1 MADRN
6 TDIEERLEDL
16 SPGILEI
23 EAKSEAGFSL
33 SPRREN
39 GMKKYSGALSHMIP
53 VRKAKRSK
61 YEFPLAKS
69 GCISGLFYSWLTPVM
84 WKIFR
89 KGVDFLENI
98 QILEEDSAKVNSDR
112 FERLWKEEVLTVGVA
127 KSSFAR
133 VLYRFVKTRVIVA
146 FCIIL
151 IFCAFSL
158 ANPIFLIHNFL
169 EYLSQGEITVGT
181 GLAYV
186 AGIFLCEAGRTL
198 TGAALWNLGYRSGV
212 RVRAGATSFLFKKI
226 LRLKSLKN
234 KTVGELVNLVGNDGQ
249 RLFEATAIGPLVFC
263 APFVLL
269 GGSIYAVYLLGP
281 YGLIGTCIFLG
292 FYPFAALISRLT
304 TKFRREGIRI
314 TDKRVRMMSELLT
327 CVKLIKMYAWEKPF
341 AKTISDIRSK
351 ERGVL
356 EKAAYVQSLS
366 TSVASMVPVFSS
378 VITFITYVAT
388 GNELTAAKAFTFVSL
403 LNSMRFSLGVMPY
416 AIKALAEVLVSMKRY
431 KSVLC
436 MEEISQPKCTV
447 ASSNQRIVMQEATFS
462 WGIIES
468 AEKKHNQDN
477 GSVSKPMMNGGHF
490 TEETTALREADET
503 TMLDAVPDP
512 CLTDITFNLE
522 KGKLMGVC
530 GSVGAGKTSLIS
542 AILGRMDL
550 LSGKIAVNGSIA
562 YVPQQAWITN
572 TTVRENILFGLPY
585 NEKRYKEIVSACA
598 LNADF
603 HTFVSGDATEIGERG
618 LNLSGGQ
625 KQRISMARAVYS
637 DSEIYLLDDPL
648 SAVDVHVGHHI
659 ATEVLLKLL
668 KGKTVLFVTH
678 QLQYLVHCDEV
689 MFLKDGQIEEKG
701 THGEL
706 MQLDGEYAGLIKMY
720 YSEQME
726 EDEEADIVP
735 EGRLSSLSSSN
746 IHKDKSANALPGE
759 STPVGKPPPPLER
772 LFSRGAGMG
781 NISPISHKQA
791 APLERMFSRGAG
803 MAPAPP
809 TLERLF
815 SRGAAVEK
823 PQPEM
828 FSGGPGVRVER
839 QLSRLSSSSSGDGDG
854 DGKLIVA
861 EERSTGTI
869 AMAVYRQ
876 YMQDGGGC
884 LVCFGVFAVFFLA
897 VASQTGANWFL
908 AYWLNQGNGNNTVVT
923 VDNVTMSSNNG
934 KINEHPLQN
943 TFTLIYGMFMVV
955 MLSLNF
961 CRAFVFMKATLKASS
976 GLHDRAFTHIL
987 DSPMEFFDTTPTG
1000 RIVNRFSADM
1010 DEVDIRLP
1018 MQSEVF
1024 INNVLQV
1031 VFSLLMICYM
1041 SPWFL
1046 VAMIPLIAV
1055 FGCLFVMFVRC
1066 ARNLKR
1072 MDAVTKSPLV
1082 SHITASV
1089 QGISTIHAYGKIEE
1103 FVTKFQKLLDINSV
1117 PFFVFYSASR
1127 WLSVRLDLLCVCIS
1141 GATGLIIVFNYDNI
1155 TPALAGLAL
1164 SFAVQMTGLFQ
1175 FTVRLA
1181 IETESRFTSVQRIQ
1195 EYAKDTSSD
1204 DLMTVSDTEPSTDWP
1219 AEGRIVYNR
1228 LRMRYRE
1235 GMPLA
1240 LKGVSFSVEPQEKIG
1255 IVGRSG
1261 SGKSSLGVAL
1271 FRLVEAASGTI
1282 IIDGID
1288 ISKVS
1293 HYNLRSKLAIIPQDP
1308 VLFVGTVRYNLDPFS
1323 EHAEVSLWDALQ
1335 KCHVKDTIA
1344 NLDEKLEAMVVE
1356 NGENFSV
1363 GERQLL
1369 CLARALLR
1377 HSKILMLDEATA
1389 AIDTETDTLVQTTIK
1404 EAFSDCTMLIIA
1416 HRLNTVLS
1424 CDRIMVMEDGKVA
1437 EFDKPSAL
1445 MSRPDSKFK
1454 AMLEATESQQ
1464 NSS

>member
-1 MADRN
+1 M
-6 TDIEERLEDL
+6 
-16 SPGILEI
+16 
-23 EAKSEAGFSL
+23 
-33 SPRREN
+33 
-39 GMKKYSGALSHMIP
+39 
-53 VRKAKRSK
+53 
-61 YEFPLAKS
+61 
-69 GCISGLFYSWLTPVM
+69 
-84 WKIFR
+84 
-89 KGVDFLENI
+89 
-98 QILEEDSAKVNSDR
+98 
-112 FERLWKEEVLTVGVA
+112 GVA

-133 VLYRFVKTRVIVA
+133 VLYRFVKTRIIVT
-146 FCIIL
+146 FFIIL
-151 IFCAFSL
+151 IFCAFCL

-169 EYLSQGEITVGT
+169 NYLSQGEITIGT

-186 AGIFLCEAGRTL
+186 AGVFLCEAGRTL
-198 TGAALWNLGYRSGV
+198 TGAVVWNLGYRSGV

-269 GGSIYAVYLLGP
+269 GGSIYAVFLLGP
-281 YGLIGTCIFLG
+281 YGLIGTLIFLG

-304 TKFRREGIRI
+304 TKFRREGIKV

-341 AKTISDIRSK
+341 AKTISDIRST
-351 ERGVL
+351 ERRVL
-356 EKAAYVQSLS
+356 EKGAYVQSLS
-366 TSVASMVPVFSS
+366 TSIAGMVPVFSS
-378 VITFITYVAT
+378 VITFIAYVAS

-403 LNSMRFSLGVMPY
+403 LNSMRFSLGVLPY
-416 AIKALAEVLVSMKRY
+416 AIKALAEVFVSMTRY

-436 MEEISQPKCTV
+436 MEEITPPRCSVT
-447 ASSNQRIVMQEATFS
+447 SSNQRIAMQDATFS

-468 AEKKHNQDN
+468 AEKKHNHDN
-477 GSVSKPMMNGGHF
+477 GSVSKPEMNGGHF
-490 TEETTALREADET
+490 PDDTTALREADET
-503 TMLDAVPDP
+503 TMLDAVPEP
-512 CLTDITFNLE
+512 SLTDITFVLE
-522 KGKLMGVC
+522 KGKLLGVC
-530 GSVGAGKTSLIS
+530 GSVGAGKTSLIN

-585 NEKRYKEIVSACA
+585 NEKRYNEIVRACA
-598 LNADF
+598 LNTDF
-603 HTFVSGDATEIGERG
+603 HTFVSGDTTEIGERG

-648 SAVDVHVGHHI
+648 SAVDVHVGQHI
-659 ATEVLLKLL
+659 ANEVLLKML
-668 KGKTVLFVTH
+668 KGKTVLFITH

-689 MFLKDGQIEEKG
+689 MFLKEGQIEEKG
-701 THGEL
+701 THDEL
-706 MQLDGEYAGLIKMY
+706 MQQDREYSGLIKMFY
-720 YSEQME
+720 TEQME
-726 EDEEADIVP
+726 EYEEADTVP
-735 EGRLSSLSSSN
+735 TERLSSLSTSD
-746 IHKDKSANALPGE
+746 IHNDKSANANPGE
-759 STPVGKPPPPLER
+759 STPIGKPPPPLER

-781 NISPISHKQA
+781 NISPISRNKA
-791 APLERMFSRGAG
+791 PPLERMFSRGAG

-809 TLERLF
+809 PLERLF
-815 SRGAAVEK
+815 SRGAMVEK

-828 FSGGPGVRVER
+828 FSGGQGMRVER
-839 QLSRLSSSSSGDGDG
+839 QFSTLSSSSSGDGDG
-854 DGKLIVA
+854 EGKLIVA
-861 EERSTGTI
+861 EERSTGTVSKEI
-869 AMAVYRQ
+869 YRQ
-876 YMQDGGGC
+876 YIQDGGGY
-884 LVCFGVFAVFFLA
+884 LVCFGVFLIFFLS

-908 AYWLNQGNGNNTVVT
+908 SFWLNQGNGNNTMIT
-923 VDNVTMSSNNG
+923 INNATMSSNNG
-934 KINEHPLQN
+934 NISDHPMRN
-943 TFTLIYGMFMVV
+943 TYTLIYGMFVV
-955 MLSLNF
+955 MMLVLTF

-976 GLHDRAFTHIL
+976 GLHDRAFKNIL
-987 DSPMEFFDTTPTG
+987 ASPMEFFDTTPTG
-1000 RIVNRFSADM
+1000 RIINRFSADM

-1018 MQSEVF
+1018 MQAEVF
-1024 INNVLQV
+1024 ITNVLQV
-1031 VFSLLMICYM
+1031 FFSLLMICYM
-1041 SPWFL
+1041 SAWFL
-1046 VAMIPLIAV
+1046 VAMIPLVAL
-1055 FGCLFVMFVRC
+1055 FACLFVMFVRC

-1072 MDAVTKSPLV
+1072 LDAVTKSPLV

-1089 QGISTIHAYGKIEE
+1089 QGITTIHAYGKMEE
-1103 FVTKFQKLLDINSV
+1103 FVATFQKLLDTNSV
-1117 PFFVFYSASR
+1117 PFFIFYSASR

-1141 GATGLIIVFNYDNI
+1141 GTTGLIIVFNYDNI
-1155 TPALAGLAL
+1155 TPAVAGLAL
-1164 SFAVQMTGLFQ
+1164 AFAVQMAGLFQ

-1195 EYAKDTSSD
+1195 EYAKDTSEE
-1204 DLMTVSDTEPSTDWP
+1204 DLITVSDTEPPADWP
-1219 AEGRIVYNR
+1219 ADGRIVYNR
-1228 LRMRYRE
+1228 VRMRYRE

-1240 LKGVSFSVEPQEKIG
+1240 LKGVTFSVEPQEKIG

-1282 IIDGID
+1282 VIDGID

-1323 EHAEVSLWDALQ
+1323 EHAEVSLWDALK

-1344 NLDEKLEAMVVE
+1344 GLDDKLDAMVVE

-1404 EAFSDCTMLIIA
+1404 ETFSDCTMLIIA

-1424 CDRIMVMEDGKVA
+1424 CDRIMVMEDGKVV

-1445 MSRPDSKFK
+1445 MSKSDSKFK
-1454 AMLEATESQQ
+1454 AMLEATEGQP
-1464 NSS
+1464 SSS

>member
-6 TDIEERLEDL
+6 ADIEERVEDL
-16 SPGILEI
+16 SLGILEI

-33 SPRREN
+33 SPKREN
-39 GMKKYSGALSHMIP
+39 GIKKYRNALSHAIP
-53 VRKAKRSK
+53 VRRGKRSK
-61 YEFPLAKS
+61 YEFPLAKA
-69 GCISGLFYSWLTPVM
+69 GCFSSIFYSWLSPTM
-84 WKIFR
+84 WKVFR
-89 KGVDFLENI
+89 KGVDFIENI
-98 QILEEDSAKVNSDR
+98 QILDEDSAKVNSDR
-112 FERLWKEEVLTVGVA
+112 FERLWKEEVRTMGVA

-133 VLYRFVKTRVIVA
+133 VLYRFVKTRIIVT
-146 FCIIL
+146 FFIIL
-151 IFCAFSL
+151 IFCAFCL

-169 EYLSQGEITVGT
+169 NYLSQGEITIGT

-186 AGIFLCEAGRTL
+186 AGVFLCEAGRTL
-198 TGAALWNLGYRSGV
+198 TGAVVWNLGYRSGV

-269 GGSIYAVYLLGP
+269 GGSIYAVFLLGP
-281 YGLIGTCIFLG
+281 YGLIGTLIFLG

-304 TKFRREGIRI
+304 TKFRREGIKV

-341 AKTISDIRSK
+341 AKTISDIRST
-351 ERGVL
+351 ERRVL
-356 EKAAYVQSLS
+356 EKGAYVQSLS
-366 TSVASMVPVFSS
+366 TSIAGMVPVFSS
-378 VITFITYVAT
+378 VITFIAYVAS

-403 LNSMRFSLGVMPY
+403 LNSMRFSLGVLPY
-416 AIKALAEVLVSMKRY
+416 AIKALAEVFVSMTRY

-436 MEEISQPKCTV
+436 MEEITPPRCSVT
-447 ASSNQRIVMQEATFS
+447 SSNQRIAMQDATFS

-468 AEKKHNQDN
+468 AEKKHNHDN
-477 GSVSKPMMNGGHF
+477 GSVSKPEMNGGHF
-490 TEETTALREADET
+490 PDDTTALREADET
-503 TMLDAVPDP
+503 TMLDAVPEP
-512 CLTDITFNLE
+512 SLTDITFVLE
-522 KGKLMGVC
+522 KGKLLGVC
-530 GSVGAGKTSLIS
+530 GSVGAGKTSLIN

-585 NEKRYKEIVSACA
+585 NEKRYNEIVRACA
-598 LNADF
+598 LNTDF
-603 HTFVSGDATEIGERG
+603 HTFVSGDTTEIGERG

-648 SAVDVHVGHHI
+648 SAVDVHVGQHI
-659 ATEVLLKLL
+659 ANEVLLKML
-668 KGKTVLFVTH
+668 KGKTVLFITH

-689 MFLKDGQIEEKG
+689 MFLKEGQIEEKG
-701 THGEL
+701 THDEL
-706 MQLDGEYAGLIKMY
+706 MQQDREYSGLIKMFY
-720 YSEQME
+720 TEQME
-726 EDEEADIVP
+726 EYEEADTVP
-735 EGRLSSLSSSN
+735 TERLSSLSTSD
-746 IHKDKSANALPGE
+746 IHNDKSANANPGE
-759 STPVGKPPPPLER
+759 STPIGKPPPPLER

-781 NISPISHKQA
+781 NISPISRNKA
-791 APLERMFSRGAG
+791 PPLERMFSRGAG

-809 TLERLF
+809 PLERLF
-815 SRGAAVEK
+815 SRGAMVEK

-828 FSGGPGVRVER
+828 FSGGQGMRVER
-839 QLSRLSSSSSGDGDG
+839 QFSTLSSSSSGDGDG
-854 DGKLIVA
+854 EGKLIVA
-861 EERSTGTI
+861 EERSTGTVSKEI
-869 AMAVYRQ
+869 YRQ
-876 YMQDGGGC
+876 YIQDGGGY
-884 LVCFGVFAVFFLA
+884 LVCFGVFLIFFLS

-908 AYWLNQGNGNNTVVT
+908 SFWLNQGNGNNTMIT
-923 VDNVTMSSNNG
+923 INNATMSSNNG
-934 KINEHPLQN
+934 NISDHPMRN
-943 TFTLIYGMFMVV
+943 TYTLIYGMFVV
-955 MLSLNF
+955 MMLVLTF

-976 GLHDRAFTHIL
+976 GLHDRAFKNIL
-987 DSPMEFFDTTPTG
+987 ASPMEFFDTTPTG
-1000 RIVNRFSADM
+1000 RIINRFSADM

-1018 MQSEVF
+1018 MQAEVF
-1024 INNVLQV
+1024 ITNVLQV
-1031 VFSLLMICYM
+1031 FFSLLMICYM
-1041 SPWFL
+1041 SAWFL
-1046 VAMIPLIAV
+1046 VAMIPLVAL
-1055 FGCLFVMFVRC
+1055 FACLFVMFVRC

-1072 MDAVTKSPLV
+1072 LDAVTKSPLV

-1089 QGISTIHAYGKIEE
+1089 QGITTIHAYGKMEE
-1103 FVTKFQKLLDINSV
+1103 FVATFQKLLDTNSV
-1117 PFFVFYSASR
+1117 PFFIFYSASR

-1141 GATGLIIVFNYDNI
+1141 GTTGLIIVFNYDNI
-1155 TPALAGLAL
+1155 TPAVAGLAL
-1164 SFAVQMTGLFQ
+1164 AFAVQMAGLFQ

-1195 EYAKDTSSD
+1195 EYAKDTSEE
-1204 DLMTVSDTEPSTDWP
+1204 DLITVSDTEPPADWP
-1219 AEGRIVYNR
+1219 ADGRIVYNR
-1228 LRMRYRE
+1228 VRMRYRE

-1240 LKGVSFSVEPQEKIG
+1240 LKGVTFSVEPQEKIG

-1282 IIDGID
+1282 VIDGID

-1323 EHAEVSLWDALQ
+1323 EHAEVSLWDALK

-1344 NLDEKLEAMVVE
+1344 GLDDKLDAMVVE

-1404 EAFSDCTMLIIA
+1404 ETFSDCTMLIIA

-1424 CDRIMVMEDGKVA
+1424 CDRIMVMEDGKVV

-1445 MSRPDSKFK
+1445 MSKSDSKFK
-1454 AMLEATESQQ
+1454 AMLEATEGQP
-1464 NSS
+1464 SSS